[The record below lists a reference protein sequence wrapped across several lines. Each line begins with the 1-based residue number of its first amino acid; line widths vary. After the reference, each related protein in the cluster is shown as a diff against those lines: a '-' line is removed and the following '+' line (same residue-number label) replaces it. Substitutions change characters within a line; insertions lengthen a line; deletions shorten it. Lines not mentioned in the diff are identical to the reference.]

1 MVVHP
6 TPALSARV
14 RELSGMK
21 IGNGTEYEPNKQKW
35 LSQAP
40 FVPIVCFPQAFDTTA
55 TNICHLFSY
64 CYTYLKYL
72 ILEKY
77 NSGDCRTGGI
87 ERLRRKAMR
96 SVSVICPRSCWQSES
111 RCWTRLTTKLRVGST
126 TEVSSSKYRIPSSM
140 VCSVLVYILDDIE
153 NQSFVHGCPWVPNQM
168 VFVLVFVLNI
178 PQRLKGCTL
187 VSTTG

>member
-1 MVVHP
+1 MSLTSKKGYHRH
-6 TPALSARV
+6 LLFS
-14 RELSGMK
+14 
-21 IGNGTEYEPNKQKW
+21 
-35 LSQAP
+35 
-40 FVPIVCFPQAFDTTA
+40 IVCFPQAFDMTA

-72 ILEKY
+72 ILETY
-77 NSGDCRTGGI
+77 NSGNCRTGGI
-87 ERLRRKAMR
+87 ERLKRKAMR
-96 SVSVICPRSCWQSES
+96 SVSVICPRSCWQLES

-153 NQSFVHGCPWVPNQM
+153 NQSFVHGCLWVPNQM

-187 VSTTG
+187 VSTTGYIKDYFVGLIK